1 MAKWGSFIAHRT
13 IPLMTLSKSS
23 IPEVKRPLVTVIL
36 STYNWSEV
44 LPYSIQ
50 SVLNQT
56 FVDFELLVIGDGCTD
71 NSAQVVQNFVDPRV
85 RWINL
90 LKNTGSQSGPNNE
103 GLRQAKG
110 SLIAYLGHD
119 DLWSMDHLETLTSF
133 CSNRNQIFATA
144 AIIWLDDLCNVR
156 FISALNELIISPE
169 NANNWHTPSAII
181 HSHSLIKQVGF
192 WTEYSPKQ
200 DFHPDN
206 EFFSRLDKIEPKKM
220 IGSVSVAKVP
230 AAWRKNIYQTR
241 DASPQKSIF
250 EQLIS
255 HPHILRD
262 TALAFYA
269 KHLNGVEGQP
279 HHHKYY
285 EDFRHFKG
293 LA

>member
-1 MAKWGSFIAHRT
+1 
-13 IPLMTLSKSS
+13 MTLSQPSTTEARK
-23 IPEVKRPLVTVIL
+23 PLVTVIL

-71 NSAQVVQNFVDPRV
+71 NSAEVVQNFLDPRV

-90 LKNTGSQSGPNNE
+90 PKNTGSQSGPNNE

-119 DLWSMDHLETLTSF
+119 DLWSIDHLDNLTSF
-133 CSNRNQIFATA
+133 CSNREQIFATA
-144 AIIWLDDLCNVR
+144 AIIWLDDVCNIR
-156 FISALNELIISPE
+156 FISALNELIAAPE

-181 HSHSLIKQVGF
+181 HSRSLLDKVGF
-192 WTEYSPKQ
+192 WREYSPTQ
-200 DFHPDN
+200 NFHPDN
-206 EFFSRLDKIEPKKM
+206 EFFSRLDKIQPKKM

-241 DASPQKSIF
+241 DVAPQKSVF
-250 EQLIS
+250 EQLIK
-255 HPHILRD
+255 HPYILRD
-262 TALAFYA
+262 TAIAFYS
-269 KHLNGVEGQP
+269 KHLNTIEGQLF
-279 HHHKYY
+279 HHKNY
-285 EDFRHFKG
+285 EEYRHFKG
-293 LA
+293 LP

>member
-1 MAKWGSFIAHRT
+1 
-13 IPLMTLSKSS
+13 MTLSQFST
-23 IPEVKRPLVTVIL
+23 PEASKPLVTVIL

-90 LKNTGSQSGPNNE
+90 PKNTGSQSGPNNE

-110 SLIAYLGHD
+110 SLIAYIGHD
-119 DLWSMDHLETLTSF
+119 DLWSIDHLQTLTSF
-133 CSNRNQIFATA
+133 CSNRNQVFATA
-144 AIIWLDDLCNVR
+144 AIIWLDDICNVK
-156 FISALNELIISPE
+156 FISALNELIIAPM
-169 NANNWHTPSAII
+169 NANILHTPSAII
-181 HSHSLIKQVGF
+181 HSHSLIEKVGL
-192 WTEYSPKQ
+192 WMEHSPNQ
-200 DFHPDN
+200 NFHPDN
-206 EFFSRLDKIEPKKM
+206 EFFARMDKIEPKKM
-220 IGSVSVAKVP
+220 VGSVSVAKVP
-230 AAWRKNIYQTR
+230 AGWRKNIYQTR
-241 DASPQKSIF
+241 DVSPQKSVF

-262 TALAFYA
+262 TAIAHYVKQFDRIVVPNPYY
-269 KHLNGVEGQP
+269 KD
-279 HHHKYY
+279 Y
-285 EDFRHFKG
+285 EDYRHFKG